1 MEIINGRI
9 DKTLMSSR
17 SGSKKI
23 FKAGVGYTVGNYM
36 LKGLTFF
43 SIPLFTRLLTTSDYG
58 QFNTFI
64 AYESIVFVVIGL
76 ALHASFKNAKYKYKH
91 NFNRYVSTC
100 ITLGLI
106 SFSVW
111 TIAIN
116 AIYPAISEMIGFSRT
131 VVNLLL
137 ISSMSNAFI
146 QYYNVYVG
154 IDYEYKKFLTISF
167 INAISGMLFSVLLIC
182 TVFHDK
188 RYLGRIWGN
197 VLPLLFI
204 SIYIIITFFR
214 KSKPELN
221 REYIKYGIKFS
232 LPIIPHGIS
241 QVILSQFDRIMIRSM
256 IGMSEAGL
264 YSFSYNIYTIIQVT
278 ATSLDN
284 VWGTWFFEAA
294 SKKRYEE
301 IKRNSSDYMIGMML
315 FSASILLVSP
325 EIIKLVSPSSYWN
338 SIYCVIPI
346 VIGGYFSFLYLLP
359 VQVEYYFE
367 KTKFIALGTC
377 AAAVLNILLNA
388 IFIPRF
394 GYIAAAYTTLMTYF
408 LYFLFH
414 YLLSIYFSKR
424 KYFNEKTILICILVI
439 LVTGVV
445 TFEMLQRT
453 FVRWSI
459 ALTFC
464 LIIFVYYNWRF
475 AFVEKIKQY
484 FSN

>member
-1 MEIINGRI
+1 M
-9 DKTLMSSR
+9 
-17 SGSKKI
+17 
-23 FKAGVGYTVGNYM
+23 
-36 LKGLTFF
+36 
-43 SIPLFTRLLTTSDYG
+43 
-58 QFNTFI
+58 
-64 AYESIVFVVIGL
+64 
-76 ALHASFKNAKYKYKH
+76 
-91 NFNRYVSTC
+91 
-100 ITLGLI
+100 
-106 SFSVW
+106 
-111 TIAIN
+111 
-116 AIYPAISEMIGFSRT
+116 
-131 VVNLLL
+131 
-137 ISSMSNAFI
+137 
-146 QYYNVYVG
+146 G